1 MTCSSIFTES
11 RSTVHAAGSRK
22 LYGRH
27 IAVESL
33 AEGNIFY
40 LVQNYRVEPSVYSFL
55 MFTDLFVFF
64 YTREHFSQKFC

>member
-11 RSTVHAAGSRK
+11 RSTVYAAGSRG

-40 LVQNYRVEPSVYSFL
+40 LVQNYGVEHKVYSFL
-55 MFTDLFVFF
+55 MFTGFLVFF
-64 YTREHFSQKFC
+64 YTREHSSQFC